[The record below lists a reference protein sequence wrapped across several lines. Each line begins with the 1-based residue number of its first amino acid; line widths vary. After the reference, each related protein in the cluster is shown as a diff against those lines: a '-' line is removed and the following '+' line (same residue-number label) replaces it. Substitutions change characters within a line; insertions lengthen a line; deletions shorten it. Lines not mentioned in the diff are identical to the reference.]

1 MGYKGT
7 INNGD
12 RQMTM
17 TTIII
22 HISHDEDNINDI
34 LNDHPDF
41 TIYLNSNPLR
51 TPITA
56 PKSSLIPFL
65 LAYYYDENN
74 DIILN
79 HPQITQSDID
89 LYLSQFN

>member
-1 MGYKGT
+1 
-7 INNGD
+7 
-12 RQMTM
+12 MTM
-17 TTIII
+17 TTIFI
-22 HISHDEDNINDI
+22 HLSHDDDIINET

-41 TIYLNSNPLR
+41 TIDLNSNPHQ

-56 PKSSLIPFL
+56 PKTSLIPFL
-65 LAYYYDENN
+65 LAYYYDETA